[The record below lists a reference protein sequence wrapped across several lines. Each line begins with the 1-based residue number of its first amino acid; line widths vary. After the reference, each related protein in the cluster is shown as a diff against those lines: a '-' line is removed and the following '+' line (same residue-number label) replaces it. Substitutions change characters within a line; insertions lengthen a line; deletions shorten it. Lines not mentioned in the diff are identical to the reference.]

1 MIKDGIIEMANK
13 ASKEWL
19 KEFPTPLETANQVP
33 KRYLEIFAKL
43 VAEKAIKEALAQP
56 EQEPAAWR
64 RKRFSPELGEYFEYK
79 RRIFSKETDG
89 EDWIPLYTT
98 PQPEQEPVGYVSEG
112 EPDRLIAQ
120 KQTKTPLRNYRLF
133 THDVPLY
140 TTPHTKV
147 GCVECRVSGGH
158 AFYCVAC
165 AKNLF
170 GGYKK

>member
-1 MIKDGIIEMANK
+1 M
-13 ASKEWL
+13 
-19 KEFPTPLETANQVP
+19 TQ
-33 KRYLEIFAKL
+33 
-43 VAEKAIKEALAQP
+43 EALKLEREMKQLREVHAVQGRDGC
-56 EQEPAAWR
+56 WDIDDYMLGLYNGL
-64 RKRFSPELGEYFEYK
+64 ELALSIVENRDCRYK
-79 RRIFSKETDG
+79 QRPK
-89 EDWIPLYTT
+89 
-98 PQPEQEPVGYVSEG
+98 PEQEPVGYVSEG

>member
-1 MIKDGIIEMANK
+1 MTKD
-13 ASKEWL
+13 
-19 KEFPTPLETANQVP
+19 
-33 KRYLEIFAKL
+33 
-43 VAEKAIKEALAQP
+43 EALNQLREIHAIQGRDGCWDIDDYMLGMFNGLELALSIAENRECRYKQRPKSQP
-56 EQEPAAWR
+56 KQEPV
-64 RKRFSPELGEYFEYK
+64 K
-79 RRIFSKETDG
+79 
-89 EDWIPLYTT
+89 DWIASHNEICALLRQAHDALALTSYP
-98 PQPEQEPVGYVSEG
+98 PQPKQEPVGYVSEG

>member
-1 MIKDGIIEMANK
+1 MNKDEAMKLA
-13 ASKEWL
+13 
-19 KEFPTPLETANQVP
+19 LEALTYIYTETTADEDELIDQA
-33 KRYLEIFAKL
+33 IA
-43 VAEKAIKEALAQP
+43 AIKEALASTSYP
-56 EQEPAAWR
+56 
-64 RKRFSPELGEYFEYK
+64 
-79 RRIFSKETDG
+79 
-89 EDWIPLYTT
+89 
-98 PQPEQEPVGYVSEG
+98 PQPKQEPVGYVSEG

-147 GCVECRVSGGH
+147 GCVECGVSGGH

>member
-1 MIKDGIIEMANK
+1 MTKDEALKMA
-13 ASKEWL
+13 
-19 KEFPTPLETANQVP
+19 LEALERSVATCFDPYAHEQVMSRPEHFVNQT
-33 KRYLEIFAKL
+33 IT
-43 VAEKAIKEALAQP
+43 AIKEALAQP
-56 EQEPAAWR
+56 EQEP
-64 RKRFSPELGEYFEYK
+64 
-79 RRIFSKETDG
+79 
-89 EDWIPLYTT
+89 
-98 PQPEQEPVGYVSEG
+98 VGYVNEG